1 MNRTIRKVDPALPKA
16 PKLLNVAA
24 YARVSSEKDSM
35 YHSLSAQVSHYSAFI
50 QKHPGWRYAG
60 VYADNAMTGTTV
72 KRPEFQRLLADCRA
86 GKIDLIL
93 TKSIS
98 RFARNTVTLLETVR
112 ELKTLG
118 IDIFFEEQNIHS
130 LSGEGELM
138 LTILASFAQAES
150 LSVSENCK
158 WRIQKKFEQG
168 IPTTTQINGL
178 KIDHGRITVIP
189 EEAETVALIFALR
202 RDGMGKNGIARE
214 LNRRGIPAKHGG
226 IWHESVIDTILRN
239 EKYQGDLL
247 LQKQYRVDHLRK
259 IDRPNRGELP
269 QYLVQDNHE
278 GIVTREV
285 FAEVQ
290 ASIRARAAQF
300 PSGHGQRVAHPFS
313 GKLVCARCGKRYRRR
328 RNSGKIAWQCSTYMI
343 RGKDYCAAKQ
353 VREEILESVC
363 AQVLGLRVFDEATF
377 EARVERIDVCED
389 NLLRFHFYDSGECRP
404 IYRSPSKKTAAWTQ
418 DAWRHKRCSPFSASS
433 FPAACS
439 PPPSCL

>member
-1 MNRTIRKVDPALPKA
+1 
-16 PKLLNVAA
+16 
-24 YARVSSEKDSM
+24 M

-112 ELKTLG
+112 ELKTLS

-130 LSGEGELM
+130 LSGEGELT

-202 RDGMGKNGIARE
+202 RDGMGKNGITRE

-226 IWHESVIDTILRN
+226 IWHESVIETILRN

-259 IDRPNRGELP
+259 IDRPNKGELP

-278 GIVTREV
+278 GIVTHEV

-313 GKLVCARCGKRYRRR
+313 GKLVCARCGKHYRRR

-343 RGKDYCAAKQ
+343 RGREHCAAKQ
-353 VREEILESVC
+353 VREEILESAC
-363 AQVLGLRVFDEATF
+363 AQALGLHAFDAATF
-377 EARVERIDVCED
+377 EAQVEHIDVCEG
-389 NLLRFHFYDSGECRP
+389 NLLRFHFRDGRVKEYHWSDPSRRDSWTEDMRLRAAEYARSRYEKGDGE
-404 IYRSPSKKTAAWTQ
+404 Q
-418 DAWRHKRCSPFSASS
+418 
-433 FPAACS
+433 
-439 PPPSCL
+439 

>member
-138 LTILASFAQAES
+138 LTILAAFAQAES

-328 RNSGKIAWQCSTYMI
+328 HNSGKIAWQCSTYMI

-377 EARVERIDVCED
+377 EARVEHIDVCED
-389 NLLRFHFYDSGECRP
+389 NLLRFHFYDRRVEEYHWRDPSRRDSWTEDMRLRAAE
-404 IYRSPSKKTAAWTQ
+404 YARSRYEKGGGGQ
-418 DAWRHKRCSPFSASS
+418 
-433 FPAACS
+433 
-439 PPPSCL
+439 